1 MTLNN
6 LKNITI
12 WIAFIAL
19 ATNLVNADRLDD
31 KKKSIEYFKEAEA
44 EYEKGDLDAAVEKY
58 EKSAK
63 LDPENA
69 DAVFNIGACY
79 VELNDEEKALSYFK
93 DALDIDP
100 DHSGAHYN
108 IARLFHLRKD
118 FDTAVLEYRRAL
130 IREPYA
136 TDILYNLAMAQS
148 GKGDID
154 DAIETWNRYLDLA
167 ETDPNEA
174 EWLERAEAQR
184 DSLLELKGVEPETP
198 DGE

>member
-1 MTLNN
+1 MNN
-6 LKNITI
+6 ARNII
-12 WIAFIAL
+12 IFIILIAISAGGVF
-19 ATNLVNADRLDD
+19 ADRLGD

-44 EYEKGDLDAAVEKY
+44 EYEKGDLNAAIEKY
-58 EKSAK
+58 EKSAD
-63 LDPENA
+63 LDPENG

-79 VELNDEEKALSYFK
+79 VELSDEEEALKFFK
-93 DALDIDP
+93 DTLDIDP

-174 EWLERAEAQR
+174 EWYEQAQAQR
-184 DSLLELKGVEPETP
+184 DSLLDLKGVEPEAP
-198 DGE
+198 EGE

>member
-1 MTLNN
+1 
-6 LKNITI
+6 LKSYRKIAILFALFALSANIV
-12 WIAFIAL
+12 F
-19 ATNLVNADRLDD
+19 ADSLSD
-31 KKKSIEYFKEAEA
+31 KKKSLEYFKEAEA
-44 EYEKGDLDAAVEKY
+44 EYEKGDLETAIDKY
-58 EKSAK
+58 IKSAG
-63 LDPENA
+63 LDPENG
-69 DAVFNIGACY
+69 DAIFNVGACY
-79 VELNDEEKALSYFK
+79 VELNDEESALQYFK
-93 DALDIDP
+93 ATLDIDP

-154 DAIETWNRYLDLA
+154 DAIDSWNRYLDLA

-174 EWLERAEAQR
+174 EWYEEAKAQR
-184 DSLLELKGVEPETP
+184 DSLIEIKAVEPEVP
-198 DGE
+198 EEE